1 MRCITNYHMM
11 IIFRIIQNASES
23 FCGKDDVY
31 KNLTSVTLSGRLEKL
46 YDGIL
51 LSVENMII
59 LSFLI
64 LLLWY
69 SGVTC
74 VLSPDISTIILK
86 RLNHRK
92 SLRLLVFL
100 SSRVKT

>member
-1 MRCITNYHMM
+1 MRWITNYHMM

-51 LSVENMII
+51 LYVENMII
-59 LSFLI
+59 QSFLI
-64 LLLWY
+64 IIMVFRCDLCLIARHL
-69 SGVTC
+69 
-74 VLSPDISTIILK
+74 DNNSTK
-86 RLNHRK
+86 TQ
-92 SLRLLVFL
+92 
-100 SSRVKT
+100 SS

>member
-1 MRCITNYHMM
+1 MRCLTNYHMM

-46 YDGIL
+46 YDRIL
-51 LSVENMII
+51 LSVGNMII
-59 LSFLI
+59 LSFL

-74 VLSPDISTIILK
+74 VLSPDISTITLK

-92 SLRLLVFL
+92 SPRLLVSL

>member
-11 IIFRIIQNASES
+11 IIFRIIQNASKS

-51 LSVENMII
+51 LSVENKII
-59 LSFLI
+59 RSFLL

-92 SLRLLVFL
+92 SLRLLVSL
-100 SSRVKT
+100 SPLE